1 MMDFELEM
9 AFFVGGSS
17 KLGEPIAVE
26 KAHEHIF
33 GLVIM
38 NDWSGKLKGKTKK
51 TFINIYFSYIERI
64 ETKLFL
70 TFIKIYFSKYVFFLI
85 FDKFL
90 ARDIQKWEYI
100 PLGPFT
106 AKNQGTTISPWVVT
120 TFALEPFIVDNYP
133 QDPEPFPY
141 LKHSDNYNFDISLQV
156 DITRKS
162 EKAFTIY
169 S

>member
-51 TFINIYFSYIERI
+51 TFINIYI
-64 ETKLFL
+64 
-70 TFIKIYFSKYVFFLI
+70 FLI
-85 FDKFL
+85 L
-90 ARDIQKWEYI
+90 RGLRQ
-100 PLGPFT
+100 
-106 AKNQGTTISPWVVT
+106 
-120 TFALEPFIVDNYP
+120 
-133 QDPEPFPY
+133 
-141 LKHSDNYNFDISLQV
+141 NFS
-156 DITRKS
+156 
-162 EKAFTIY
+162 
-169 S
+169 